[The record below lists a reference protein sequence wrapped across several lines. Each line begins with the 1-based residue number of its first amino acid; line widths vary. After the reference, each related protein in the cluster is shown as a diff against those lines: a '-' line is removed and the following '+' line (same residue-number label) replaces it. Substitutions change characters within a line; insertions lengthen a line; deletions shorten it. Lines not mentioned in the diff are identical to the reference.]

1 MAISLSIL
9 IKNGNVTGL
18 SDWFNQFWVRG
29 LDLKIVI
36 EHILLIVN
44 IHTDAYNT
52 VVWSLIHEMR
62 ISIIFPIIILCVM
75 RWNWKINLIICFCL
89 STVGGLNDVFSFE
102 ERNGH
107 YTSIFDTIHFT
118 SFFILGSLIAKYRLY
133 LVDTYKNLKRTYK
146 WALLFI
152 SIVCYGYSKVI
163 ESVLNYEFMHIFTEY
178 GIAFASVV
186 VVVVSLSSDKL
197 SNLLKNKTIIFI
209 GNISYSLY
217 LYHFIVLMSLTKLIH
232 GIVPMEITNILIL
245 VISVGLATISYFYIE
260 IPSAN
265 LGRKLASGFDN
276 KKRKDLQYGKVS

>member
-1 MAISLSIL
+1 MLSQRKESYYGYLIKRICRIYIPYLVSLIVAISLSIL

-152 SIVCYGYSKVI
+152 SIVCYG
-163 ESVLNYEFMHIFTEY
+163 
-178 GIAFASVV
+178 
-186 VVVVSLSSDKL
+186 
-197 SNLLKNKTIIFI
+197 
-209 GNISYSLY
+209 
-217 LYHFIVLMSLTKLIH
+217 
-232 GIVPMEITNILIL
+232 
-245 VISVGLATISYFYIE
+245 
-260 IPSAN
+260 
-265 LGRKLASGFDN
+265 
-276 KKRKDLQYGKVS
+276 